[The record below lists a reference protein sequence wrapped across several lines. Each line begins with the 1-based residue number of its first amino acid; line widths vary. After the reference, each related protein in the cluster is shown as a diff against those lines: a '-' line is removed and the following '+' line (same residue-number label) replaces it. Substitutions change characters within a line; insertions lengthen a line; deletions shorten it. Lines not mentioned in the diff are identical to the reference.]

1 MNEFE
6 QYINDEIMKSMEDK
20 TRRMEDV
27 AWGEKPS
34 GKPEG
39 LEAYFSN
46 FSHHNEA
53 YDQGA
58 REGFFIG
65 LTIATF
71 LWLGV
76 IGVGLLIIFG

>member
-1 MNEFE
+1 
-6 QYINDEIMKSMEDK
+6 MKNVEERTQQMEDA
-20 TRRMEDV
+20 M
-27 AWGEKPS
+27 WGDTPTEHPN
-34 GKPEG
+34 G
-39 LEAYFSN
+39 LETYFTK
-46 FSHHNEA
+46 FSQQSEA

>member
-1 MNEFE
+1 MNDYNE
-6 QYINDEIMKSMEDK
+6 
-20 TRRMEDV
+20 
-27 AWGEKPS
+27 
-34 GKPEG
+34 
-39 LEAYFSN
+39 L
-46 FSHHNEA
+46 NEA

-58 REGFFIG
+58 KEGFYIG